1 MVNEEKIED
10 SGDGVMEA
18 VEHDIIKD
26 IEEKAEISV
35 PVPVD

>member
-10 SGDGVMEA
+10 SGDGAMEA
-18 VEHDIIKD
+18 VENNNIKD